1 MRAEPG
7 TDAILGVLSFWE
19 PDEGRLRETGSMGI
33 RERFRWRR
41 EKPGVLLV
49 EGPAL
54 FGVVGLDRQSRR
66 AGRFSSASIGSSA
79 DGQQVVVTP
88 TSRGVT
94 FTAANGQITVT
105 SHRASTSESYERL
118 REWAPV
124 NPYVRSP
131 QGRAAAARQDRY
143 QLPVDPDEVGWVPV
157 PMAVDGIDIAF
168 EVCDLSDGYWAAIGT
183 IDDLI
188 VTMDSRG
195 VPVNAVALERLAE
208 DLLTPSTPP
217 DVGDRSEA
225 IHAGLRARWDRLPF
239 ERVKGWA
246 DYWALRDVEVEHV
259 RRLARQ
265 NNLSEAQ
272 HRDLESYWL
281 DLIDDPIRDKLDRQ
295 HYRDIGS
302 RRKSRFERHLRW
314 NWTYQLWF
322 NTIGPGART
331 WFGNRYTP
339 IRHYTFRLW
348 WRP

>member
-1 MRAEPG
+1 M
-7 TDAILGVLSFWE
+7 GVW
-19 PDEGRLRETGSMGI
+19 
-33 RERFRWRR
+33 ERFRRRR
-41 EKPGVLLV
+41 ENPDVLLV

-79 DGQQVVVTP
+79 DGNQVVVTP
-88 TSRGVT
+88 RSRGVT
-94 FTAANGQITVT
+94 FTAATGGDITVT
-105 SHRASTSESYERL
+105 SHRASSPESYEQL

-124 NPYVRSP
+124 NPYLRSP
-131 QGRAAAARQDRY
+131 RGREATARQDRH
-143 QLPVDPDEVGWVPV
+143 QLPVGPDEVTWTPVPV
-157 PMAVDGIDIAF
+157 AVDGIDTTF
-168 EVCDLSDGYWAAIGT
+168 EVCDLGDGYWAAIGT

-195 VPVNAVALERLAE
+195 VPVNTVALERLAD
-208 DLLTPSTPP
+208 DLLTPPTPP
-217 DVGDRSEA
+217 DVGDRSEV
-225 IHAGLRARWDRLPF
+225 IHAGLQARLDRVPF

-246 DYWALRDVEVEHV
+246 DYWALRDIEIEHV
-259 RRLARQ
+259 HRLARQ
-265 NNLSEAQ
+265 HNLSETQ

-281 DLIDDPIRDKLDRQ
+281 DLIDGPIHHKLDRQ
-295 HYRDIGS
+295 HYQDIGLG
-302 RRKSRFERHLRW
+302 RQSRFERHLRW

-322 NTIGPGART
+322 NTVGPGART